1 MKTKQ
6 KTNGKGIGTDIHPD
20 MQQEIAAVIKH
31 LSYDRQL
38 KELFPAGVFLG
49 DAAHLPIGCRAIGI
63 PKLDAIL
70 GGGLPQG
77 RIVEIYG
84 PEASG
89 KTTLALHAI
98 AEVQKAGGIAAFIDA
113 EHAFN
118 VEYARAIGVRTDQLL
133 VAQPDSGE
141 AALELVNCLVAS
153 GKVALV
159 VVDSVAALVPLEQLK
174 AEMEHSLS
182 GLHSRLMSKA
192 LGRLVNQLNATR
204 SNCTV
209 LFINQL
215 RYKLGVVYGNPE
227 TTTGGNALK
236 YYASIRLE
244 VRRIM
249 TLKRGNDEYGITI
262 KVKTAKN
269 KIVAPFRS
277 VELKLVFGKGIE
289 S

>member
-1 MKTKQ
+1 MKTKH
-6 KTNGKGIGTDIHPD
+6 KTNGKGTGTDIQPD
-20 MQQEIAAVIKH
+20 VQQEIASVIKH

-38 KELFPAGVFLG
+38 KELFPAGVFLAN
-49 DAAHLPIGCRAIGI
+49 AAHLPIHCCSIGI
-63 PKLDAIL
+63 PKLDTIL

-113 EHAFN
+113 EHVFN
-118 VEYARAIGVRTDQLL
+118 VEYAREIGVRTDQLL

-153 GKVALV
+153 GKIALV
-159 VVDSVAALVPLEQLK
+159 VVDSVAALVPKEQLR
-174 AEMEHSLS
+174 AEMEHYLP

-192 LGRLVNQLNATR
+192 LGRLVNKLNATQ

-215 RYKLGVVYGNPE
+215 RYKLGVIYGTPE

-249 TLKRGNDEYGITI
+249 TLKCGDDEYGITI

-269 KIVAPFRS
+269 KIVAPRS
-277 VELKLVFGKGIE
+277 VELKLVFGKGVE

>member
-1 MKTKQ
+1 MKTKN
-6 KTNGKGIGTDIHPD
+6 KTNGKGTRMDIQPD
-20 MQQEIAAVIKH
+20 VQQAIAAVIQH

-49 DAAHLPIGCRAIGI
+49 NAAHLPIHYRSIGI

-118 VEYARAIGVRTDQLL
+118 VDYAKAIGVRTDQLL
-133 VAQPDSGE
+133 VAQPDCGE

-153 GKVALV
+153 GKIALV
-159 VVDSVAALVPLEQLK
+159 VVDSVAALVPQEQLK
-174 AEMEHSLS
+174 AEMEHYLP

-192 LGRLVNQLNATR
+192 LGRLVNQLNATQ

-215 RYKLGVVYGNPE
+215 RYKLGVVYGTPE

-249 TLKRGNDEYGITI
+249 TLKRDNDEYGITI

-277 VELKLVFGKGIE
+277 VELKLVFGQGVE
-289 S
+289 P